1 MVSQRTRNAVWQNC
15 LDVSWVGMHYE
26 TLASRCMRRR
36 DFLRVA
42 LLVAVI
48 GSAASPF
55 MPLNHPAAAAILAI
69 AAAVLAL
76 ADYALNLAKKSAV
89 LHQSS
94 VDVARLEAEWND
106 LRVRMD
112 DEDADDL
119 EVRSEDRRLKSRL
132 MDAAKRLRES
142 GVAANDSLNRKLGT
156 PMVSATPRRPPPPP
170 APPPPPPR
178 PRKQETRLTER

>member
-1 MVSQRTRNAVWQNC
+1 MVSQRTRNVVWQSY
-15 LDVSWVGMHYE
+15 LDVSLVGMHYE

-42 LLVAVI
+42 TLVAVI

-55 MPLNHPAAAAILAI
+55 MPLNHPAATAVLAI

-94 VDVARLEAEWND
+94 VDVARLEAEWNN

-112 DEDADDL
+112 DDDADDL
-119 EVRSEDRRLKSRL
+119 EIRSEDRRLKGRL
-132 MDAAKRLRES
+132 MDAAKRLREA
-142 GVAANDSLNRKLGT
+142 GIAANDNPNRKRGT
-156 PMVSATPRRPPPPP
+156 PMVSLQQPHADLHRRPRHRRRRQD
-170 APPPPPPR
+170 PR
-178 PRKQETRLTER
+178 NKKQG

>member
-15 LDVSWVGMHYE
+15 LDVSRVGMHYE
-26 TLASRCMRRR
+26 TLASRCVRRR

-48 GSAASPF
+48 GSAASLF
-55 MPLNHPAAAAILAI
+55 TPLNHPAATTVLAV

-89 LHQSS
+89 LHQVS
-94 VDVARLEAEWND
+94 VDVARLESEWND

-112 DEDADDL
+112 DEDDDDL
-119 EVRSEDRRLKSRL
+119 EVRSKDRRLKSRL

-178 PRKQETRLTER
+178 PRKQEAR

>member
-1 MVSQRTRNAVWQNC
+1 MVSLRTRNAVWQNC
-15 LDVSWVGMHYE
+15 LDVSLVGLHCE
-26 TLASRCMRRR
+26 ALANRCMRRR
-36 DFLRVA
+36 DFLRAA

-48 GSAASPF
+48 GVAASLF
-55 MPLNHPAAAAILAI
+55 TPLNHPAATTVLAV

-89 LHQSS
+89 LHQVS

-119 EVRSEDRRLKSRL
+119 EVRSENRRLKSRL
-132 MDAAKRLRES
+132 MDAAKRLREA
-142 GVAANDSLNRKLGT
+142 GVAANDSLNRKPGS
-156 PMVSATPRRPPPPP
+156 PMVSAILMPMPPPT
-170 APPPPPPR
+170 PPR
-178 PRKQETRLTER
+178 PKKQG

>member
-1 MVSQRTRNAVWQNC
+1 MRCEA
-15 LDVSWVGMHYE
+15 
-26 TLASRCMRRR
+26 LASRCMRRR

-48 GSAASPF
+48 GSAASLFTP
-55 MPLNHPAAAAILAI
+55 MNHPVATTILAV

-89 LHQSS
+89 LHQVS

-106 LRVRMD
+106 LRVHMD
-112 DEDADDL
+112 ADDADDL

-132 MDAAKRLRES
+132 MDAAKRLREA
-142 GVAANDSLNRKLGT
+142 GIAANDNPNRKSGI
-156 PMVSATPRRPPPPP
+156 PMVSATPRRPMPPPP
-170 APPPPPPR
+170 PPPPPPR
-178 PRKQETRLTER
+178 PKRQEARLTER